1 VAAPLLS
8 PGDTLGKYEIVRE
21 LAIGGM
27 AAIYLARVRGQ
38 AGFEKNVV
46 LKVILPNLASDQSLV
61 ESFLDEARLA
71 ATLRHSNIADVFDVG
86 AEAKR
91 YYFAMEHVHGENA
104 RTVRLESK
112 QKSLPIPLEVSLAI
126 TIGTTAAL
134 GYAHDRSGPDGPLN
148 LIHRDI
154 SPSNILVSFE
164 GAIKLVD
171 FGIARASSRSTK
183 TRTGMRRGKV
193 PYMSPEQC
201 RGQPLDRRTDLFSL
215 GTVIYELTCGQRPF
229 LGNSD
234 FEVMDAIV
242 TCKPRPPSA
251 IRPQYPPVLEQIVM
265 RLLALSPAARYQ
277 TAHQVLDDIE
287 GFAKSQSLLTSAQV
301 VARYMRALFETAPDL
316 DRDTYTDLGG
326 ASGARTREVPSN
338 EPPPYL
344 EDQPTQLSPRKPKV
358 PPRKQAPS
366 TLGVPTVAGISDDG
380 SITSPFAELTSQDLA
395 VPFDPIDARSA
406 EILDQL
412 DHDAPAGETPE
423 ARAFRHV
430 ETLLDQANGWLAI
443 GEADKAV
450 TALELALDESADSAR
465 GQELL
470 QQKIEIIVAVYEGML
485 EDPYRVPTLARSAAE
500 LAAVPMED
508 AARDL
513 IQWIDGTATVKDI
526 VERSGAQRL
535 EVYHHLCQLLLR
547 GVLH

>member
-46 LKVILPNLASDQSLV
+46 LKVILPNLATDQSLV
-61 ESFLDEARLA
+61 DSFLDEARLA

-86 AEAKR
+86 AEGKR

-104 RTVRLESK
+104 RTVRLEAK
-112 QKSLPIPLEVSLAI
+112 QKAMPIPLEVSLAI
-126 TIGTTAAL
+126 AIGTTAAL
-134 GYAHDRSGPDGPLN
+134 GYAHDRSGPTGPLD

-154 SPSNILVSFE
+154 SPSNILVGFE

-171 FGIARASSRSTK
+171 FGIARASSRSSK
-183 TRTGMRRGKV
+183 TRTGMRKGKI

-201 RGQPLDRRTDLFSL
+201 KGQPLDRRTDLFSL
-215 GTVIYELTCGQRPF
+215 GIVLYELTCGQRPF

-242 TCKPRPPSA
+242 TCKAAPPSTL
-251 IRPQYPPVLEQIVM
+251 RRDYPRGLEQIVV
-265 RLLALSPAARYQ
+265 RLLAPSPAARYQ
-277 TAHQVLDDIE
+277 TAHQALDDLE
-287 GFAKSQSLLTSAQV
+287 AFTKANSLLTSAQV

-316 DRDTYTDLGG
+316 DSDTHTDLAGG
-326 ASGARTREVPSN
+326 VSGARTREILRN
-338 EPPPYL
+338 EPPAYL
-344 EDQPTQLSPRKPKV
+344 EDQPTLLSPRKLTV
-358 PPRKQAPS
+358 PSRKPTS
-366 TLGVPTVAGISDDG
+366 LGVGDEG

-406 EILDQL
+406 EILDEL
-412 DHDAPAGETPE
+412 DHDAPPGESPE
-423 ARAFRHV
+423 ARAYRHV

-465 GQELL
+465 AQDLL
-470 QQKIEIIVAVYEGML
+470 QQKIETIVAVYEGML
-485 EDPYRVPTLARSAAE
+485 EDPYRKPVLARTAAQ
-500 LAAVPMED
+500 LATVPMEEG
-508 AARDL
+508 ARHL

-547 GVLH
+547 GVVR

>member
-27 AAIYLARVRGQ
+27 AAIYLARVHGQ

-46 LKVILPNLASDQSLV
+46 LKVILPNLANDQSLV

-71 ATLRHSNIADVFDVG
+71 ATLQHSNIADVFDVG

-91 YYFAMEHVHGENA
+91 YYFAMEYVHGENA
-104 RTVRLESK
+104 RTVRLEAK
-112 QKSLPIPLEVSLAI
+112 ARSLPIPLEVALAI

-183 TRTGMRRGKV
+183 TRTGMRKGKV

-215 GTVIYELTCGQRPF
+215 GTVVYELTCGQRPF

-242 TCKPRPPSA
+242 TCRPQPPSVL
-251 IRPQYPPVLEQIVM
+251 RPHYPPVLEQIVM
-265 RLLALSPAARYQ
+265 RLLAQSPAARYQ

-287 GFAKSQSLLTSAQV
+287 AFAKSQSLLTSAQV

-316 DRDTYTDLGG
+316 DRDTYTDLGAG
-326 ASGARTREVPSN
+326 ASGARTREIP
-338 EPPPYL
+338 EPPSYL
-344 EDQPTQLSPRKPKV
+344 EDQPTLLLPRKLKV
-358 PPRKQAPS
+358 PPRKPAPS
-366 TLGVPTVAGISDDG
+366 TLGVPAVPGISDDG
-380 SITSPFAELTSQDLA
+380 SITSPFAELTSQDIA

-412 DHDAPAGETPE
+412 DQDAPAGETLE

-465 GQELL
+465 GQALL
-470 QQKIEIIVAVYEGML
+470 QQKVETIVAVYEGML

-508 AARDL
+508 AAREL
-513 IQWIDGTATVKDI
+513 IPWIDGTATVKDI

-547 GVLH
+547 GVLR

>member
-1 VAAPLLS
+1 LLS

-46 LKVILPNLASDQSLV
+46 LKVILPNLATDQSLV

-91 YYFAMEHVHGENA
+91 YYFAMEYVHGENA
-104 RTVRLESK
+104 RTVRLEAK
-112 QKSLPIPLEVSLAI
+112 QKALPIPLEVALAI

-171 FGIARASSRSTK
+171 FGIARASSRSAK
-183 TRTGMRRGKV
+183 TRTGMRKGKV

-201 RGQPLDRRTDLFSL
+201 KGHTLDRRTDLFSL
-215 GTVIYELTCGQRPF
+215 GTVFYELTTGQRPF

-242 TCKPRPPSA
+242 TCKAPPPSTL
-251 IRPQYPPVLEQIVM
+251 RSNYPPVLEQIVM
-265 RLLALSPAARYQ
+265 RLLAPSPAARYQ

-287 GFAKSQSLLTSAQV
+287 AFAKSNSLLTSAQV

-316 DRDTYTDLGG
+316 DRDTELSGV
-326 ASGARTREVPSN
+326 ASGARTRELPPN
-338 EPPPYL
+338 EPPNYL
-344 EDQPTQLSPRKPKV
+344 DDQPTLLAPRKLTV
-358 PPRKQAPS
+358 PARKQTS
-366 TLGVPTVAGISDDG
+366 MGVPAGPGISDDG

-395 VPFDPIDARSA
+395 VPFDPIDARSE

-412 DHDAPAGETPE
+412 DQDAPPGEAPE
-423 ARAFRHV
+423 ARSFRHV
-430 ETLLDQANGWLAI
+430 ETLLDQATGWLAI

-465 GQELL
+465 AQDLL
-470 QQKIEIIVAVYEGML
+470 QQKVETIVAVYEGML
-485 EDPYRVPTLARSAAE
+485 EDPYRVPTLARTPAE
-500 LAAVPMED
+500 LANVPMED

-513 IQWIDGTATVKDI
+513 LVWIDGTATIKDI

-547 GVLH
+547 GVLR

>member
-27 AAIYLARVRGQ
+27 AAIYLARVRGT

-91 YYFAMEHVHGENA
+91 YYFAMEYVHGENA

-112 QKSLPIPLEVSLAI
+112 AKALPIPFEVSLAI

-154 SPSNILVSFE
+154 SPSNILVSFD

-171 FGIARASSRSTK
+171 FGIARASSRSSK
-183 TRTGMRRGKV
+183 TRTGMRKGKV

-201 RGQPLDRRTDLFSL
+201 KGQPLDRRTDLFSL
-215 GTVIYELTCGQRPF
+215 GTVVYELTTGQRPY

-242 TCKPRPPSA
+242 TCKAAPPSTL
-251 IRPQYPPVLEQIVM
+251 RGNYPPALEQIVM
-265 RLLALSPAARYQ
+265 RLLAPSPAARYQ
-277 TAHQVLDDIE
+277 TAHQVLDDLE
-287 GFAKSQSLLTSAQV
+287 AFTKSNSLLTSAQV
-301 VARYMRALFETAPDL
+301 VARYMRSLFEAAPDL
-316 DRDTYTDLGG
+316 DRDTVTELAGG
-326 ASGARTREVPSN
+326 SSTVQTREVP
-338 EPPPYL
+338 EPPSYL
-344 EDQPTQLSPRKPKV
+344 EDQPTMRSPTKLQV
-358 PPRKQAPS
+358 PPRKGTTSGLAPH
-366 TLGVPTVAGISDDG
+366 VGISDDG

-406 EILDQL
+406 EILEEL
-412 DHDAPAGETPE
+412 DSDAPPGETPE
-423 ARAFRHV
+423 ARAYRHV

-450 TALELALDESADSAR
+450 TALEIALDESADSAR
-465 GQELL
+465 AQELL
-470 QQKIEIIVAVYEGML
+470 QQKIETIVAVYEGML
-485 EDPYRVPTLARSAAE
+485 EDPYRVPTLTRSLAE
-500 LAAVPMED
+500 LEFVPMEEG
-508 AARDL
+508 AHDL
-513 IQWIDGTATVKDI
+513 LQFIDGTATVKDI

-535 EVYHHLCQLLLR
+535 EVYHHLCQMLLR
-547 GVLH
+547 GVVR